1 MTPPL
6 LGLAGFGLTLML
18 ILLRVPVA
26 VAMGLTGVAGFALL
40 NGWFGAE
47 FILGSAPFESVFPYG
62 LSVLPLFVAMGV
74 FAARAGLSQALYGA
88 VNAFVGHWR
97 GGLAMATVG
106 ACALFG
112 AICGSSLATAATMGQ
127 VALPEMRRHGYD
139 DRLASAVIAAGGT
152 LGVLIPP
159 SILLVLYG
167 LLTETSIGA
176 LFVGALIPGLV
187 STLLY
192 MAAVLVQVRRR
203 PELGP
208 AGPRVSWP
216 ERGRALLRVWEVAL
230 LFVLVIGGIYVGLF
244 SPTEAA
250 AVGAA
255 GAFLFALLGRGTGG
269 GAGRRDKGRDL
280 LGAALE
286 TARTTGM
293 IFLILVGA
301 GLFNYFIETSN
312 LPQLLV
318 GWAEAAALPAF
329 AVLLLVMLFYLV
341 LGCFMD
347 ALSMILLTIP
357 FVFPLVQ
364 AMGIDPVWF
373 GILVVTVAEIGL
385 ITPPVGMNL
394 FVIQGVVPGLRQE
407 TIVRGILP
415 FLLADLVRLALLLLV
430 PSLVL
435 FLPGRMGP

>member
-1 MTPPL
+1 MSPPL
-6 LGLAGFGLTLML
+6 LGLAGFGVTLLL

-40 NGWFGAE
+40 NGWPGAA
-47 FILGSAPFESVFPYG
+47 FTLGSAPFESVFPYS
-62 LSVLPLFVAMGV
+62 LSVVPLFVAMGV
-74 FAARAGLSQALYGA
+74 FAARAGLSQSLYGA
-88 VNAFVGHWR
+88 VNAFVGHRR
-97 GGLAMATVG
+97 GGLAMATIG

-139 DRLASAVIAAGGT
+139 DRLASAAIAAGGT

-192 MAAVLVQVRRR
+192 MAAVVVQTRRH

-208 AGPRVSWP
+208 AGERQSWRR
-216 ERGRALLRVWEVAL
+216 RGRAVARIWEVAL
-230 LFVLVIGGIYVGLF
+230 LFALVIGGIYFGLF

-255 GAFLFALLGRGTGG
+255 GAFLFALLGRGE
-269 GAGRRDKGRDL
+269 GRRNRARDL
-280 LGAALE
+280 LGAAFE

-301 GLFNYFIETSN
+301 GLFNYFVETSN

-318 GWAEAAALPAF
+318 GWAQAAGLPAF

-357 FVFPLVQ
+357 FIFPLIQ
-364 AMGIDPVWF
+364 ALGFDAVWF

-415 FLLADLVRLALLLLV
+415 FLVADLVRLVLLLLI
-430 PSLVL
+430 PALVL
-435 FLPGRMGP
+435 FLPGQMGH